1 MNHRALLL
9 VLAAG
14 VLASCGKQP
23 TSRVQFVNFTPH
35 SELEK
40 DYRSIRA
47 FCPKCN
53 APVDATLDKC
63 PKTFSSG
70 ENCEFQLVYADE
82 YTCAFCNG
90 KKTCPVCIILE
101 QKDGKCYNCKGAGVL
116 TYLGKAVTCPG
127 CKGTKV
133 CKACKGQ
140 QTCDYCKGEGT
151 LSGDFIRQKALKPS
165 EDGKWFQE
173 PAVEAAPAG
182 SSTSGS

>member
-1 MNHRALLL
+1 MNHRMLLL

-53 APVDATLDKC
+53 APVDATLDQC

-70 ENCEFQLVYADE
+70 ENCEFQLIYDDE

-90 KKTCPVCIILE
+90 KKTSARRSRAPDARGRRSARRARASRRAITARAKE
-101 QKDGKCYNCKGAGVL
+101 PFRA
-116 TYLGKAVTCPG
+116 TS
-127 CKGTKV
+127 
-133 CKACKGQ
+133 
-140 QTCDYCKGEGT
+140 
-151 LSGDFIRQKALKPS
+151 SGRRR
-165 EDGKWFQE
+165 
-173 PAVEAAPAG
+173 
-182 SSTSGS
+182 